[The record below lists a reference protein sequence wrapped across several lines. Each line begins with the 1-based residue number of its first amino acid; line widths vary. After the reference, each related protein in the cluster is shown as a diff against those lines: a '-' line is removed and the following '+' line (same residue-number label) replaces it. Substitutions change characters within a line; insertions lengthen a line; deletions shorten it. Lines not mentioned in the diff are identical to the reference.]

1 MRTGFSLL
9 ELVVVMAL
17 LSLSLLLVVPQFSR
31 QMEQE
36 QLKTAVS
43 EVQAFILRARSLAIT
58 HHQNLW
64 LHLISQSP
72 SLTDNGI
79 SRSWLLRV
87 TTAED
92 RHQGQHLLTLS
103 GQRYRQISIRSGFP
117 QDRLFIDG
125 HSGKL
130 GNGSITFLARNT
142 PERQIKVITSYG
154 AGRVRHCSVGTA
166 IYGYP
171 AC

>member
-9 ELVVVMAL
+9 ELVVVIAL
-17 LSLSLLLVVPQFSR
+17 LSLSLLLVVPQFSQ
-31 QMEQE
+31 QMDKE

-43 EVQAFILRARSLAIT
+43 DVQAFILQARSLAIT

-64 LHLISQSP
+64 LHLIFP
-72 SLTDNGI
+72 SSATDNDASPG
-79 SRSWLLRV
+79 WQLRV
-87 TTAED
+87 STAED
-92 RHQGQHLLTLS
+92 RSEGHRLLTLS
-103 GQRYRQISIRSGFP
+103 GQRYRKILVRSGFP
-117 QDRLFIDG
+117 QNRLFIDG

-130 GNGSITFLARNT
+130 GNGSITLSARNT

>member
-9 ELVVVMAL
+9 ELVVVIAL
-17 LSLSLLLVVPQFSR
+17 LSLSLLLVVPQFSQ
-31 QMEQE
+31 QMEKE

-43 EVQAFILRARSLAIT
+43 DVQAFILQARSLAIT

-64 LHLISQSP
+64 LHLISP
-72 SLTDNGI
+72 SSSATDKYL
-79 SRSWLLRV
+79 SLDWLLRV
-87 TTAED
+87 STAED
-92 RHQGQHLLTLS
+92 ASKGQRLLTLS
-103 GQRYRQISIRSGFP
+103 GQRYRKILVRSGFP
-117 QDRLFIDG
+117 QNRLFIDG

-130 GNGSITFLARNT
+130 GNGSITLSARST

-154 AGRVRHCSVGTA
+154 AGRVRYCSVGTA